1 MTEFAG
7 NCQNVNFADP
17 KTVIL
22 ADLYSFNKTPTCF
35 FDSQVN
41 DRNTQYKT
49 GYCFL

>member
-22 ADLYSFNKTPTCF
+22 ADLYSFNKNSIHAF
-35 FDSQVN
+35 SI
-41 DRNTQYKT
+41 RK
-49 GYCFL
+49 